1 MTGLSSGDFYETKPN
16 LQGLEKKKKRKK
28 PRLASNNK
36 SAKQLLHESREQLYI
51 QLELGVVS
59 M

>member
-1 MTGLSSGDFYETKPN
+1 MTGPSSGDLYKTNPN
-16 LQGLEKKKKRKK
+16 LRGLGKKKKKK
-28 PRLASNNK
+28 PRSASNNK
-36 SAKQLLHESREQLYI
+36 TSIQLLHESREQLYI